1 MTFQKEIILR
11 TEVRIHIHVRPR
23 QRLVRPPPLP
33 PPFLRRSRYS
43 QRIHHC
49 RFRATFGNRAIRVCL
64 IIVERSMNP
73 LVSELFLLYSCI
85 TVFPDSV
92 AASYPPLQ
100 AFRRYG
106 EHHDEGRYESEG
118 RRGRGS
124 FAFVPRTTLWTSRI
138 VVKRV
143 TVTLD
148 VGHVAVGAVGM
159 LAHVRPAA
167 ARMMRPRGR

>member
-1 MTFQKEIILR
+1 MYVQDSDLSA
-11 TEVRIHIHVRPR
+11 
-23 QRLVRPPPLP
+23 PLPSPP
-33 PPFLRRSRYS
+33 PPFLRRSRYF
-43 QRIHHC
+43 QRVFIIVV
-49 RFRATFGNRAIRVCL
+49 FRATFGNRAIRVCL

-124 FAFVPRTTLWTSRI
+124 FAFIPRTTLWTSRI

-143 TVTLD
+143 TVTFD

-167 ARMMRPRGR
+167 TRMMRPRGR

>member
-11 TEVRIHIHVRPR
+11 TEVKIHIHVRPR
-23 QRLVRPPPLP
+23 QRLVRPPPPP
-33 PPFLRRSRYS
+33 PPFLRRSRYF

-73 LVSELFLLYSCI
+73 LVSELFLLHSCI

-124 FAFVPRTTLWTSRI
+124 FAFIPRTTLWTSRI

-167 ARMMRPRGR
+167 TRMMRPRGR